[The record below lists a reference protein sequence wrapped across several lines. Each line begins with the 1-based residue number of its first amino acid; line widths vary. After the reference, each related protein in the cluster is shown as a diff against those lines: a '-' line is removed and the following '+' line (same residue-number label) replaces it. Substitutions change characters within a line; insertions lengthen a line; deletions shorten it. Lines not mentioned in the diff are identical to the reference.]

1 MDQQQI
7 RQQLVAWLVDFVE
20 KPNPMLNGWA
30 PCPYAKKAR
39 ATNLFDIQFATA
51 STLAT
56 TIASAA
62 QQLDQRDVVAVCVDH
77 KQISAAD
84 LTNLV
89 QQLNDQLMPQD
100 VLLLED
106 HPEDVEII
114 NGVHMN
120 FGACAIVFVQQLSKI
135 NKASDQLRAGGYYDC
150 WSQENLDSV
159 VSWRVNNSN
168 DLLPNQSQ
176 PNSLS

>member
-1 MDQQQI
+1 MN
-7 RQQLVAWLVDFVE
+7 QQLVKQQLEAWLVDFVE

-30 PCPYAKKAR
+30 PCPHAR
-39 ATNLFDIQFATA
+39 RARVSGRFDIQFADA
-51 STLAT
+51 DSLAAV
-56 TIASAA
+56 IESAA
-62 QQLDQRDVVAVCVDH
+62 QQLDDRDVVAVCIDPAE
-77 KQISAAD
+77 ISAED
-84 LTNLV
+84 LSGLV
-89 QQLNDQLMPQD
+89 EQLNAQMMPQD

-114 NGVHMN
+114 NGVCMN

-135 NKASDQLRAGGYYDC
+135 NAASDQLRAGGYYDC

-176 PNSLS
+176 SNTLP

>member
-1 MDQQQI
+1 MNQQLIQQQ
-7 RQQLVAWLVDFVE
+7 LEAWLVDFVE

-30 PCPYAKKAR
+30 PCPFARKAR
-39 ATNLFDIQFATA
+39 VTDRFDICFATA
-51 STLAT
+51 DTLVAT
-56 TIASAA
+56 IESSA
-62 QQLDQRDVVAVCVDH
+62 QQLPNRDVVAVCVDAAE
-77 KQISAAD
+77 ISAVD
-84 LTNLV
+84 LSNTV
-89 QQLNDQLMPQD
+89 EQLNARLMSQD

-135 NKASDQLRAGGYYDC
+135 NEASEQLHSRGYYDC

-159 VSWRVNNSN
+159 VSWRVNNNN
-168 DLLPNQSQ
+168 DLQPNQSQ
-176 PNSLS
+176 

>member
-1 MDQQQI
+1 MDQQFI
-7 RQQLVAWLVDFVE
+7 RQQLEAWLVDFVE

-30 PCPYAKKAR
+30 PCPFARKAR
-39 ATNLFDIQFATA
+39 VTNRFDIVFATA
-51 STLAT
+51 ATLKG
-56 TIASAA
+56 TIELAA
-62 QQLDQRDVVAVCVDH
+62 QQLQNLDAIAVCVD
-77 KQISAAD
+77 AAAITAED
-84 LTNLV
+84 LAHQV
-89 QQLNDQLMPQD
+89 EQLNQQLMPQD

-106 HPEDVEII
+106 HPEDVEMV

-135 NKASDQLRAGGYYDC
+135 NTASAQLKQGGYYDC

-168 DLLPNQSQ
+168 EILPNQS
-176 PNSLS
+176 

>member
-7 RQQLVAWLVDFVE
+7 RQQLEDWLINFVE

-30 PCPYAKKAR
+30 PCPFAR
-39 ATNLFDIQFATA
+39 KSRVTNRFDVVFATA
-51 STLAT
+51 DTLTAT
-56 TIASAA
+56 VESSA
-62 QQLDQRDVVAVCVDH
+62 QQLDRRDVIAVCVDSAE
-77 KQISAAD
+77 ISAED
-84 LTNLV
+84 LAHRV
-89 QQLNDQLMPQD
+89 EQLNQQWMPQD

-135 NKASDQLRAGGYYDC
+135 NEASAQLKQGGYYEC

-159 VSWRVNNSN
+159 VTWRVNNSN
-168 DLLPNQSQ
+168 EILPNQSQ
-176 PNSLS
+176 

>member
-7 RQQLVAWLVDFVE
+7 RQQLEDWLINFVE

-30 PCPYAKKAR
+30 PCPFAR
-39 ATNLFDIQFATA
+39 KSRVTNRFDVVFATA
-51 STLAT
+51 DTLTAT
-56 TIASAA
+56 VESSA
-62 QQLDQRDVVAVCVDH
+62 QQLDRRDVIAVCVDSAE
-77 KQISAAD
+77 ISAED
-84 LTNLV
+84 LAHRV
-89 QQLNDQLMPQD
+89 EQLNQQWMPQD

-135 NKASDQLRAGGYYDC
+135 NEASAQLKQGGYYEC

-159 VSWRVNNSN
+159 VTWRVNNSN
-168 DLLPNQSQ
+168 EILPNQS
-176 PNSLS
+176 

>member
-7 RQQLVAWLVDFVE
+7 RQRLVAWLVDFVE

-30 PCPYAKKAR
+30 PCPFARKAR
-39 ATNLFDIQFATA
+39 VTDRFDIQFATA
-51 STLAT
+51 HNLED
-56 TIASAA
+56 IIESAA
-62 QQLDQRDVVAVCVDH
+62 QQLSNRDVVAVCVDPAD
-77 KQISAAD
+77 ISAAD
-84 LTNLV
+84 LSNRV
-89 QQLNDQLMPQD
+89 EQLNARLMPQD

-106 HPEDVEII
+106 HPADVEIV

-135 NKASDQLRAGGYYDC
+135 NEASEQLRQRGYYDC

-159 VSWRVNNSN
+159 VTWRVNNSN
-168 DLLPNQSQ
+168 EILPNQS
-176 PNSLS
+176 

>member
-7 RQQLVAWLVDFVE
+7 RQQLQDWLVDFVE

-30 PCPYAKKAR
+30 PCPFAR
-39 ATNLFDIQFATA
+39 KSRVTNRFDIRFASA
-51 STLAT
+51 DILAA
-56 TIASAA
+56 TIESAA
-62 QQLDQRDVVAVCVDH
+62 QQLSHLDVIAVCVDPAE
-77 KQISAAD
+77 ISANQLAE
-84 LTNLV
+84 LV
-89 QQLNDQLMPQD
+89 EQLNQQLMPQD

-106 HPEDVEII
+106 HPADVEIV

-135 NKASDQLRAGGYYDC
+135 NEASAQLKNQGYYDC
-150 WSQENLDSV
+150 WSQDNLNSV

-168 DLLPNQSQ
+168 DLQPNQS
-176 PNSLS
+176 